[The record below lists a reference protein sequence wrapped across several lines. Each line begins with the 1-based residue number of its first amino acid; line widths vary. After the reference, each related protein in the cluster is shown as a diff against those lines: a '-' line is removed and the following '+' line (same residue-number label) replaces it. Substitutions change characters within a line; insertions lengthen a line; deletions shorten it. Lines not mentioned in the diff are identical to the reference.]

1 MSRRA
6 NMRKS
11 RKGRTASR
19 RAASRRAASRR
30 AASRRAASRKGRM
43 ASRRN
48 RRQSGGWV
56 VMNPAGVADNSMA
69 ASAKLNLAQ
78 GGEYKEMHKGQ
89 YGGGAPLEG
98 APVGTTGVLDSSLRV
113 AAHLG
118 PLDKSMAAIQGM
130 SDQAGGA
137 RRRRSSRKASS
148 RKASSRKASS
158 RKASRKG
165 RKASRKGRK
174 ASRKGSRRSTRRMR
188 GGAALNPA
196 DFGAPGTLL
205 PAALANKALMQMNP
219 EWKLAEDP
227 TAFSPKA

>member
-1 MSRRA
+1 MKRSRA

-11 RKGRTASR
+11 RK
-19 RAASRRAASRR
+19 
-30 AASRRAASRKGRM
+30 ASRRAASRKNRRASRRA

-56 VMNPAGVADNSMA
+56 VMNPAGMADNSMA
-69 ASAKLNLAQ
+69 SAAKLNLAQ

-98 APVGTTGVLDSSLRV
+98 APVGTTGVLDSSLRTAAYV
-113 AAHLG
+113 A
-118 PLDKSMAAIQGM
+118 PLDKAMAAIQGM
-130 SDQAGGA
+130 SDQSGGA
-137 RRRRSSRKASS
+137 RRRR
-148 RKASSRKASS
+148 SS

-165 RKASRKGRK
+165 RKASRKASRK
-174 ASRKGSRRSTRRMR
+174 NRKGSRKASRRMR

-227 TAFSPKA
+227 ASFAPKA